1 MGGETERLER
11 EINAYLTG
19 LPGFDLDVYRD
30 IFSSEY
36 VNNVIYNHPE
46 RIRRI
51 QPVLDRLGFI
61 RNTHFVLTM
70 IFDNFWNICQKRDN
84 AYRYQLKRSLLN
96 HTREALGRLHPAS
109 VAATLI
115 GTDKVVVLLECADMA
130 PQAAEDY
137 AYCCAPTSWPTPP
150 SLCPSA

>member
-1 MGGETERLER
+1 MDQRIDDLEQ
-11 EINAYLTG
+11 EVNEYISG

-70 IFDNFWNICQKRDN
+70 IFDNFWNICQERDN

-96 HTREALGRLHPAS
+96 HTRDALERLHPAS

-115 GTDKVVVLLECADMA
+115 GTD
-130 PQAAEDY
+130 
-137 AYCCAPTSWPTPP
+137 
-150 SLCPSA
+150 